1 VITLAAIISV
11 SSGLGYFLPAII
23 GLESLGV
30 PSPGETSL
38 LLAAVLASQGKLQIW
53 LVIVIAVASA
63 ILGDNLAYGLGR
75 WLGRDVLTA
84 PGPFRNYRIKLIDLG
99 DRFFDQHGS
108 RTVFIGRWITVVRS
122 VVAWLA
128 GINEM
133 PFWEFFLYN
142 FLGAAT
148 WATAYGLAGYY
159 GGNAA
164 VEAFKKIGLGAA
176 IVVIVALVVFYL
188 VYKRRRHRAE
198 DADGDSP
205 GGGGTSTPA
214 EAPGAAPAAQ
224 AAEVSLSK
232 PSDSELMQ

>member
-1 VITLAAIISV
+1 VILTAALISV
-11 SSGLGYFLPAII
+11 SGSLGYLLPAII
-23 GLESLGV
+23 GLESMGV

-63 ILGDNLAYGLGR
+63 MLGDNVAYGLGR
-75 WLGRDVLTA
+75 LLGRDVLEA
-84 PGPFRNYRIKLIDLG
+84 KGPLYKYRIKIIGVG
-99 DRFFDQHGS
+99 DRFFDEHGS

-133 PFWEFFLYN
+133 PFGVFFLYN
-142 FLGAAT
+142 ALGAAT

-164 VEAFKKIGLGAA
+164 VKVFSKVGLGAA
-176 IVVIVALVVFYL
+176 IAIGVALVGAYG
-188 VYKRRRHRAE
+188 VYKWREHR
-198 DADGDSP
+198 
-205 GGGGTSTPA
+205 GGGDP
-214 EAPGAAPAAQ
+214 PGAGASETETPGTDAAQ
-224 AAEVSLSK
+224 RLSK